1 MKLIRVL
8 AVDDDPDFQYL
19 LEQTVGNQPD
29 MELTAVCSD
38 GSEAFRAVQHHCPDI
53 VLMDLDLR
61 NVGRDG
67 AETARAIR
75 LETASK
81 VIILT
86 ADDDPST
93 VIDASVR
100 AFASGYV
107 FKSQFTLLLPTIRET
122 AAGATPQSHQICAAL
137 LSSLTSAERAVFY
150 NLLGKDVAFHSSTKT
165 IANQQTS
172 VLRKLGLPNKQTLRH
187 IFSAY
192 MG

>member
-19 LEQTVGNQPD
+19 LEQTVGSQPD
-29 MELTAVCSD
+29 MELVAVCSD
-38 GSEAFRAVQHHCPDI
+38 GSQAFQAVQRHCPDI

-81 VIILT
+81 VMILT

-122 AAGATPQSHQICAAL
+122 AADILICGEKEERGPGFFGHSITAFAPML
-137 LSSLTSAERAVFY
+137 PAGQMGFAQKKAE
-150 NLLGKDVAFHSSTKT
+150 K
-165 IANQQTS
+165 
-172 VLRKLGLPNKQTLRH
+172 
-187 IFSAY
+187 
-192 MG
+192 

>member
-1 MKLIRVL
+1 MKPIRVL

-19 LEQTVGNQPD
+19 LEQTVGSQPD
-29 MELTAVCSD
+29 MELVAVCPD
-38 GSEAFRAVQHHCPDI
+38 GVEACRAARRHCPDI

-61 NVGRDG
+61 NTGMDG
-67 AETARAIR
+67 AEAARTIR
-75 LETASK
+75 LETAAR

-93 VIDASVR
+93 VIDASIH

-122 AAGATPQSHQICAAL
+122 AAGPTPQSHLICAAL
-137 LSSLTSAERAVFY
+137 LQPLTSAERAVFY
-150 NLLGKDVAFHSSTKT
+150 NLFGKDIALHSSSKT

-172 VLRKLGLPNKQTLRH
+172 VLRKLGLPDKQTLRH

>member
-8 AVDDDPDFQYL
+8 AVDDDPDFRYL
-19 LEQTVGNQPD
+19 LEQTVGSQPD
-29 MELTAVCSD
+29 MELIAVCSE
-38 GSEAFRAVQHHCPDI
+38 GPEAFRAVQRHCPDI
-53 VLMDLDLR
+53 VLMDLELQDVER
-61 NVGRDG
+61 GG

-75 LETASK
+75 LETTSK

-93 VIDASVR
+93 VIDASVH

-107 FKSQFTLLLPTIRET
+107 FKSQFALLLPTIRET
-122 AAGATPQSHQICAAL
+122 ATGPTPQSHLICAAL
-137 LSSLTSAERAVFY
+137 LSSLTSAERTVFY
-150 NLLGKDVAFHSSTKT
+150 HLLGKDVAFHSSTKT

-172 VLRKLGLPNKQTLRH
+172 VLRKLGLPDKQTLRH

>member
-1 MKLIRVL
+1 
-8 AVDDDPDFQYL
+8 
-19 LEQTVGNQPD
+19 
-29 MELTAVCSD
+29 
-38 GSEAFRAVQHHCPDI
+38 
-53 VLMDLDLR
+53 MDLDLR

-81 VIILT
+81 VMILT

-122 AAGATPQSHQICAAL
+122 ASDILICGEKEERGPGFFGHSITAFAPMLPAGQMGFAQKK
-137 LSSLTSAERAVFY
+137 AE
-150 NLLGKDVAFHSSTKT
+150 K
-165 IANQQTS
+165 
-172 VLRKLGLPNKQTLRH
+172 
-187 IFSAY
+187 
-192 MG
+192 

>member
-8 AVDDDPDFQYL
+8 SVDGDPDFQYL
-19 LEQTVGNQPD
+19 LEQTVGSQPD
-29 MELTAVCSD
+29 MELVAVCSD
-38 GSEAFRAVQHHCPDI
+38 GSQAFQAVQRHCPDI

-122 AAGATPQSHQICAAL
+122 AAGPTPQSHLICAAL
-137 LSSLTSAERAVFY
+137 LSTLTSAERAVFY
-150 NLLGKDVAFHSSTKT
+150 HLLGKDVAFHSSTKT

>member
-8 AVDDDPDFQYL
+8 AVDDDPDFRYL
-19 LEQTVGNQPD
+19 LEQTVGSQPD
-29 MELTAVCSD
+29 MELIAVCSE
-38 GSEAFRAVQHHCPDI
+38 GPEAFRAVQRHCPDI
-53 VLMDLDLR
+53 VLMDLELQDVER
-61 NVGRDG
+61 GG

-75 LETASK
+75 LETTSK

-93 VIDASVR
+93 VIDASVH

-122 AAGATPQSHQICAAL
+122 AAGPTPQSHLICAAL
-137 LSSLTSAERAVFY
+137 LQPLTSAERAVFY
-150 NLLGKDVAFHSSTKT
+150 NLFGKDIALHSSSKT

-172 VLRKLGLPNKQTLRH
+172 VLRKLGLPDKQTLRH

>member
-1 MKLIRVL
+1 MKRIRIL

-19 LEQTVGNQPD
+19 LEQTVGSQPD
-29 MELTAVCSD
+29 MELVAVCSD
-38 GSEAFRAVQHHCPDI
+38 GSEAFRAVQRHCPDI
-53 VLMDLDLR
+53 VLMDLDLQ
-61 NVGRDG
+61 NTGRDG
-67 AETARAIR
+67 AETAREIR
-75 LETASK
+75 LETDSK

-107 FKSQFTLLLPTIRET
+107 FKSQFALLLPTIRET
-122 AAGATPQSHQICAAL
+122 AEGPTPQSHLICAAL

-150 NLLGKDVAFHSSTKT
+150 NLIGKDVAFHSSTKT

-172 VLRKLGLPNKQTLRH
+172 LLRKLGLPNKQTLRH

>member
-122 AAGATPQSHQICAAL
+122 AAGPTPQSHLICAAL
-137 LSSLTSAERAVFY
+137 LSTLTSAERAVFY
-150 NLLGKDVAFHSSTKT
+150 HLLGKDVAFHSSTKT

-172 VLRKLGLPNKQTLRH
+172 VLRKLGLPNKQTLCH
-187 IFSAY
+187 IFSTY

>member
-1 MKLIRVL
+1 MNPIRIL
-8 AVDDDPDFQYL
+8 AVDDDLDFRYL
-19 LEQTVGNQPD
+19 LTQMLLGQPD
-29 MELTAVCSD
+29 LELAAVCATAQE
-38 GSEAFRAVQHHCPDI
+38 GCAAVARLQPDI

-61 NVGRDG
+61 NTGMDG
-67 AETARAIR
+67 AEAARTIR
-75 LETASK
+75 LETAAR

-93 VIDASVR
+93 VIDASVH

-122 AAGATPQSHQICAAL
+122 AAGPTPQSHLICAAL
-137 LSSLTSAERAVFY
+137 LQPLTSAERAVFY
-150 NLLGKDVAFHSSTKT
+150 SLLGRDVALHSSTKT

-172 VLRKLGLPNKQTLRH
+172 VLRKLGLPDKQTLRH

-192 MG
+192 